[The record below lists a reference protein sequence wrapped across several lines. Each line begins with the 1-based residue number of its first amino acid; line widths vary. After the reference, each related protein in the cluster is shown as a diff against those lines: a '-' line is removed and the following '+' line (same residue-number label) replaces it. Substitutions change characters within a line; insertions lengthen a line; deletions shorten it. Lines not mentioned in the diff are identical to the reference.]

1 MLVNINLEKN
11 IGKKQ
16 LNLVKCQLILNRY
29 LTNACMGWVLTDQ

>member
-29 LTNACMGWVLTDQ
+29 YHGLGIN